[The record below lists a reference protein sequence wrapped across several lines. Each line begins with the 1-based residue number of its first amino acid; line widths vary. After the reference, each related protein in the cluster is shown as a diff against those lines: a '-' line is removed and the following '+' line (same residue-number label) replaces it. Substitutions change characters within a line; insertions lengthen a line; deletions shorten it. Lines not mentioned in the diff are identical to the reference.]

1 MNASFVRDDAR
12 EPTRTRGRRVRKRSM
27 DGFRELHCAFAGDDA
42 DARGGDAGARRRVE
56 AWDETIANDRKRELG
71 W

>member
-1 MNASFVRDDAR
+1 
-12 EPTRTRGRRVRKRSM
+12 M
-27 DGFRELHCAFAGDDA
+27 DGFRELHCAFAGDA
-42 DARGGDAGARRRVE
+42 APREGDDGARRRVE

>member
-1 MNASFVRDDAR
+1 
-12 EPTRTRGRRVRKRSM
+12 M
-27 DGFRELHCAFAGDDA
+27 DGFRELHCAFAGDDD

-56 AWDETIANDRKRELG
+56 AWDETIANDRKKELG